1 MRTRK
6 LSRNQ
11 IIFYVLSI
19 LIVLSMIISAFASLF
34 TTPVTSAPPTRPPAI
49 VATAIP

>member
-1 MRTRK
+1 MKTRK

-11 IIFYVLSI
+11 IVFYVLSI
-19 LIVLSMIISAFASLF
+19 LIVLSMVISSFASLF
-34 TTPVTSAPPTRPPAI
+34 TDPTVNATDTQRPAV